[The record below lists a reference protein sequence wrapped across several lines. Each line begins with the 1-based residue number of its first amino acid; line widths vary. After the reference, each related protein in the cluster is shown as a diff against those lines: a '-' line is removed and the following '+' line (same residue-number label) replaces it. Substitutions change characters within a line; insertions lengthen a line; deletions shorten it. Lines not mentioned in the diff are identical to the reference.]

1 LKRRSV
7 VVFLVLMGVFV
18 SVTTAY
24 NINNI
29 ENQVGATTLVKYQG
43 DDRFLT
49 TYESRPLGKNK
60 VLVII
65 TISNELGAPATATVT
80 VEPYNRSELPIAIGS
95 TPAFL
100 YKVGSGDWTLAPF
113 NDPQYMIATVTVS
126 LAPSEFKTIYYIL
139 DKDNLALEHYMSVV
153 TTQELS

>member
-1 LKRRSV
+1 MKRRSV

-24 NINNI
+24 NINTI

-100 YKVGSGDWTLAPF
+100 Y
-113 NDPQYMIATVTVS
+113 
-126 LAPSEFKTIYYIL
+126 
-139 DKDNLALEHYMSVV
+139 
-153 TTQELS
+153 